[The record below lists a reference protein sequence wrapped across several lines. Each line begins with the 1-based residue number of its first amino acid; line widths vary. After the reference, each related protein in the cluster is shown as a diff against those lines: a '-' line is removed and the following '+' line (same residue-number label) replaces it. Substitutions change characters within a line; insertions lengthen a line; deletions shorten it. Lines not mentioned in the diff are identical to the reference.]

1 MTRRSA
7 ALILALTLTPPSVAD
22 WPQFRGPTGQGLS
35 DAKDPPTEWGSER
48 NVAWKVA
55 VPGKGWSSPVVA
67 GGRVY
72 LTTAV
77 PQGDGR
83 DADQSL
89 RALGLDAK
97 TGKTL
102 WDKEVFK
109 QDGKTAPPIHA
120 KNSHASATPA
130 VEGDRL
136 FVHFGHQGTACL
148 SVKDG
153 SAVWSNRELTYQPV
167 HGNGGSPV
175 VDGKRVFICIDGTDR
190 RSVVALDKGTGKI
203 AWEFK
208 RPQPADRPF
217 SFGTPLVVEQHGR
230 RVVVAPG
237 SSVVNGVDAET
248 GQELWAVRYNGY
260 SVVPRPVAGHGLVY
274 LSTGFEWPSL
284 LAIKVEPD
292 GAGLKAAVAW
302 RTRQDA
308 PQNPSPLLVGDE
320 LYMVSDNGIATCL
333 DAKTGKAHWRERV
346 PGQYTASPV
355 AAGGYVYLQSEAG
368 VGTVLK
374 AGTAFE
380 VVATNKLGERTQ
392 ASYAADGDALLIRTE
407 KHLYR
412 IEKR

>member
-1 MTRRSA
+1 MTRRFA
-7 ALILALTLTPPSVAD
+7 ALTLVLALTPTAVAD

-35 DAKDPPTEWGSER
+35 DAKAPPTEWGPAK
-48 NVAWKVA
+48 NVVWKVE

-77 PQGDGR
+77 PQGEEKA
-83 DADQSL
+83 ADQSL
-89 RALGLDAK
+89 RALCLDAK

-102 WDKEVFK
+102 WNKEVFQ
-109 QDGKTAPPIHA
+109 QDGRSAPAIHS
-120 KNSHASATPA
+120 KNSHASPTPA

-148 SVKDG
+148 SAKDG
-153 SAVWSNRELTYQPV
+153 SVVWANRELSYQPV

-175 VDGKRVFICIDGTDR
+175 VDGDRVFVCIDGTDR
-190 RSVVALDKGTGKI
+190 RSVVALDKGTGKV
-203 AWEFK
+203 AWEFQ
-208 RPQPADRPF
+208 RPQPSSQPF
-217 SFGTPLVVEQHGR
+217 SFSTPLVVEQHGR

-237 SSVVNGVDAET
+237 SGVVNGVDAET
-248 GQELWAVRYNGY
+248 GKELWSVKYDGY

-274 LSTGFEWPSL
+274 LSTGYDRPSL
-284 LAIKVEPD
+284 LAIQVEP
-292 GAGLKAAVAW
+292 GFRASVAW
-302 RTRQDA
+302 KASDA
-308 PQNPSPLLVGDE
+308 PANPSPLLIGGE

-346 PGQYTASPV
+346 PGQYSASPV
-355 AAGGYVYLQSEAG
+355 AAGGYVYLQNEVG

-392 ASYAADGDALLIRTE
+392 SSYAVDGDALLIRTE

-412 IEKR
+412 FERK